1 MREFRPGSFQIL
13 PLVIKNLIIINVLVF
28 IAQQPAAYSDKITDL
43 FALHTWQ
50 SPLFKPWQFITHLFL
65 HANILHIAFNMFA
78 LWSFGSVLE
87 NLWGPKKF
95 LTFYLICGL
104 GAALSHMTVLYIGTQ
119 HIIDNYNYLVDHL
132 TPNNFAD
139 FCNKEHLADYSS
151 GINNFINQWKA
162 NPGDYNFAQQ
172 AFNLATQFKDA
183 QLNEP
188 TIGASGAVFGCLA
201 AFGYLFPNALLVG
214 FPFFIPIKAKW
225 AVGAYILIEL
235 YSSFA
240 NSAGD
245 NIAHVAH
252 LGGALFGFLLVF
264 FWNKNNRRTIY

>member
-13 PLVIKNLIIINVLVF
+13 PLIIKNLIIINVLVF
-28 IAQQPAAYSDKITDL
+28 IAQQPAAYSNTITDL

-65 HANILHIAFNMFA
+65 HANFWHIAFNMFA

-87 NLWGPKKF
+87 NLWGPKRF

-104 GAALSHMTVLYIGTQ
+104 GAALSHMTVLYIGAQ
-119 HIIDNYNYLVDHL
+119 HLVDSFNTLKDHF
-132 TPNNFAD
+132 TVDNFTAFYTAEHIGNYYSGAD
-139 FCNKEHLADYSS
+139 AIL
-151 GINNFINQWKA
+151 NQWQS
-162 NPGDYNFAQQ
+162 NPGNFSAAQQ
-172 AFNLATQFKDA
+172 AFSLASQFVNDH
-183 QLNEP
+183 LNEP

-225 AVGAYILIEL
+225 IIGAYILIEL
-235 YSSFA
+235 YSSFV

-252 LGGALFGFLLVF
+252 LGGALFGFILVI
-264 FWNKNNRRTIY
+264 FWNRNNRRTFY